1 MWPDD
6 TAYAACDEAKATKRM
21 LILSVRTA
29 AHPIPSWKP
38 SALQSE
44 DHCNELQLQL
54 TFSTFMAFHG
64 YSMENT

>member
-29 AHPIPSWKP
+29 ASKSILETKCFAIGGS
-38 SALQSE
+38 LQ
-44 DHCNELQLQL
+44 
-54 TFSTFMAFHG
+54 
-64 YSMENT
+64 

>member
-29 AHPIPSWKP
+29 AHPSPSWKP